1 MRKLGKFD
9 WLVIIAG
16 LAFLGL
22 YLFVVSSL
30 AALAVVWLYMVGWL

>member
-1 MRKLGKFD
+1 MKKLGKFD
-9 WLVIIAG
+9 WLVVVAG

-30 AALAVVWLYMVGWL
+30 AVLVVVWLYMVGWL